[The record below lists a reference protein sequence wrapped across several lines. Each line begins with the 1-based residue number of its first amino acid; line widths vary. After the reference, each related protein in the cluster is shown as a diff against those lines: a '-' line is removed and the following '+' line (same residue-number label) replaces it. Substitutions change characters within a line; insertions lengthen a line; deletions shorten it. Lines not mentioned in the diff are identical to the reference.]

1 MTTKTTVQ
9 VSQTKLTTTEAEDG
23 PSQDIPVQK
32 EESDV
37 VVVMNVALK
46 VEGMS
51 KKKFHSLDP
60 EERRKILSGL
70 IDPNISANANVAEAE
85 ESTVPGE
92 GGTEYGSL
100 GTAGISDWTNES
112 RVEAEGSGLGAEG
125 GGVDAEGND
134 LGAEGGVKGADG
146 NGKGVEGNGAGADGG
161 GAGVEGSGVGADGMG
176 TGVEGSGVNGVG
188 LGGLGADRSGEDGS
202 GVNADGSGAG
212 VNGGGAGGSGVNGSG
227 VNADGSG
234 SGGNG
239 SGATEEYSSDNT
251 SGSREMLS
259 MAGAVDESV
268 YTNTNAEADGMEGQ
282 SSEGGSARTTNAGDN
297 ESAFTNA
304 DGTAGLRNART
315 SSDGR
320 GAGRISNAE
329 GTAGRRNTRTSS
341 NAEGGVTPRNTRGSS
356 YGRSAKDDASS
367 RNTLQAK
374 GNQER
379 CIRRFEGTR
388 PYTLRQENYLHIP
401 KYYPV
406 RPEILF
412 ICYKSHMVQVSALK
426 YV

>member
-125 GGVDAEGND
+125 GGVDAEGNG
-134 LGAEGGVKGADG
+134 LGAEGGVEGADG
-146 NGKGVEGNGAGADGG
+146 NGT
-161 GAGVEGSGVGADGMG
+161 GVEGSGVGADGMG

-239 SGATEEYSSDNT
+239 SGATEEYSTDNT
-251 SGSREMLS
+251 SGSREMQS

-304 DGTAGLRNART
+304 EGTAGFRNTRT

-379 CIRRFEGTR
+379 RIRRFEGKKDS
-388 PYTLRQENYLHIP
+388 YL
-401 KYYPV
+401 V
-406 RPEILF
+406 WRN
-412 ICYKSHMVQVSALK
+412 SA
-426 YV
+426 